1 MIVDS
6 KQRAESRVVQV
17 LQSNSNHAWLQGL
30 KQGEQVIVKEP
41 TLILA
46 GMKVSVNMAELA
58 SGAF

>member
-17 LQSNSNHAWLQGL
+17 LQSDTGNVWVQGL
-30 KQGEQVIVKEP
+30 KQGEQVIVNEP

-46 GMKVSVNMAELA
+46 GMKVSVNVSELA